1 MDYRVSDVFCAVEHS
16 VILFPVEAK
25 SVEEI
30 LAKVR
35 LLLQEEDIPF
45 REVMDLLLLAIS
57 LMKEELYSLLGLKEQ
72 LKTLQRREKQK
83 PLETQEEEPIQE
95 ENLPCV
101 HFVRVGRPPGS
112 KDTAPRM
119 TLREFF
125 EKEILPLHK
134 EINWEEKA
142 KEVREKILRG
152 EFVIASLEDFIGYLY
167 AYMLF
172 EDVPDYLPSSSAS
185 LRASSSILS

>member
-1 MDYRVSDVFCAVEHS
+1 MNSY
-16 VILFPVEAK
+16 I
-25 SVEEI
+25 EEI
-30 LAKVR
+30 RKVLR
-35 LLLQEEDIPF
+35 QEEIDF
-45 REVMDLLLLAIS
+45 RLVGKLLELAVGELYRELLLLLDGEI
-57 LMKEELYSLLGLKEQ
+57 E
-72 LKTLQRREKQK
+72 RERQK
-83 PLETQEEEPIQE
+83 RERGKAQSQEEKPISE

-101 HFVRVGRPPGS
+101 HFVRVGRPAGR

-134 EINWEEKA
+134 EISWEEKA
-142 KEVREKILRG
+142 REVREKILRG
-152 EFVIASLEDFIGYLY
+152 VFVIVGLEDFIGYLY

-172 EDVPDYLPSSSAS
+172 EDVPDYFSSSSSAS

>member
-1 MDYRVSDVFCAVEHS
+1 MNAYIEEIRKILAQEEIDFRLVGKLLELAVEE
-16 VILFPVEAK
+16 LY
-25 SVEEI
+25 
-30 LAKVR
+30 
-35 LLLQEEDIPF
+35 
-45 REVMDLLLLAIS
+45 RELLLL
-57 LMKEELYSLLGLKEQ
+57 LGEKIE
-72 LKTLQRREKQK
+72 RERQK
-83 PLETQEEEPIQE
+83 RERGKAQSKEEEPIQE

-101 HFVRVGRPPGS
+101 HFVRVGRPAGR

-134 EINWEEKA
+134 EISWEEKA
-142 KEVREKILRG
+142 REVREKILRG
-152 EFVIASLEDFIGYLY
+152 VFVIVGLEDFIGYLY

-172 EDVPDYLPSSSAS
+172 EDVPDYFSSSSSAS